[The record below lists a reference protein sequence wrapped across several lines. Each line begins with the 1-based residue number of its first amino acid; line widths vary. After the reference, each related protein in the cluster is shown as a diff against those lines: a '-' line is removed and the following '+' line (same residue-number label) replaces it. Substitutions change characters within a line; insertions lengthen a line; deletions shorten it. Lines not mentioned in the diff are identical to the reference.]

1 MKEEDERLYQFDR
14 EYTVLIV
21 FMMILLW
28 SALPF
33 FIAMNSKEEPDVVQ
47 VSEAMNKVYVVSK
60 DHSRAH
66 AFTTN

>member
-1 MKEEDERLYQFDR
+1 
-14 EYTVLIV
+14 
-21 FMMILLW
+21 MMILLW